1 MMTKK
6 EYCEYVGQCLN
17 DDEIKELFDCT
28 REQLESDDYWNIN
41 LEYQYNVMYAE
52 EEYEAEYGD
61 IYDDDD
67 DDGYDSNCYCDTYG
81 HCGGTSCPQFFQ
93 CHQ

>member
-6 EYCEYVGQCLN
+6 QYCEYVAECLN
-17 DDEIKELFDCT
+17 DNEIKQLFDCT

-41 LEYQYNVMYAE
+41 LEYQYNIMYAE

-61 IYDDDD
+61 VFDDDD

-81 HCGGTSCPQFFQ
+81 HCGGTSCPQYFQ